1 MVIDVI
7 AVLVMVGY
15 AVAGYRQG
23 FVAGALSLAG
33 FLSGAVLA
41 MVYVPPLADSLD
53 PGPRRTALVVLAVLL
68 AAWAGQILGGL
79 LGAALRDRV
88 TLVSVRAVDQVLGA
102 IAGMVAVALV
112 LWFLGGALRGGTST
126 LLSNAI
132 AQSRVLAGVDAV
144 VPADLGTLA
153 NRFRRSV
160 AGSSFPRVFT
170 GFGPEEIIPV
180 EVPDGSVLDRTMLEQ
195 VGRSIVK
202 ITGDAPA
209 CNRGQ
214 EGSGAVIAPGRVVT
228 NAHVVAG
235 VREPRVQVT
244 GVGEAHGAEVVLF
257 DPSKDVA
264 ILSVPG
270 LRAPALDLGES
281 LGRGDSAVVAGFPRN
296 GPYQAAAARVR
307 GVVKAKGDD
316 IYGRPGVEREVYSL
330 YTQVEPGNS
339 GGPLLDP
346 DGDMVG
352 LVFARS
358 QNDARTGYALTL
370 KEIDDDLQAGIF
382 ATRRVSTRSCSVG

>member
-1 MVIDVI
+1 
-7 AVLVMVGY
+7 
-15 AVAGYRQG
+15 
-23 FVAGALSLAG
+23 
-33 FLSGAVLA
+33 
-41 MVYVPPLADSLD
+41 
-53 PGPRRTALVVLAVLL
+53 
-68 AAWAGQILGGL
+68 
-79 LGAALRDRV
+79 
-88 TLVSVRAVDQVLGA
+88 
-102 IAGMVAVALV
+102 
-112 LWFLGGALRGGTST
+112 
-126 LLSNAI
+126 
-132 AQSRVLAGVDAV
+132 
-144 VPADLGTLA
+144 
-153 NRFRRSV
+153 
-160 AGSSFPRVFT
+160 VFT

-180 EVPDGSVLDRTMLEQ
+180 EVPDAGVLDRSMLEQ

-214 EGSGAVIAPGRVVT
+214 EGSGAVIAPGRIVT

-244 GVGEAHGAEVVLF
+244 GVGQALGANVVLF
-257 DPSKDVA
+257 DPARDVA

-270 LRAPALDLGES
+270 LKAPALDLGES
-281 LGRGDSAVVAGFPRN
+281 LSRGDSAVVAGFPRN

-370 KEIDDDLQAGIF
+370 EEIDDDLQEGLF